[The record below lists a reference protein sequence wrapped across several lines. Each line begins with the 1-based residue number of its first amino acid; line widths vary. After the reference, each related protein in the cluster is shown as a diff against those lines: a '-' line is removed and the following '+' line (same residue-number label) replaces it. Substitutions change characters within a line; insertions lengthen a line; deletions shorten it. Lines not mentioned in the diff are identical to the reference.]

1 MQLRSQI
8 RVIQIKYLYKS
19 LKVLSSFHT
28 VFARLHNFAVDEIL
42 KVNPHWI
49 TDTSRVFHE
58 ARLFG
63 KIKIILII

>member
-1 MQLRSQI
+1 M
-8 RVIQIKYLYKS
+8 
-19 LKVLSSFHT
+19 KVLSSFHT